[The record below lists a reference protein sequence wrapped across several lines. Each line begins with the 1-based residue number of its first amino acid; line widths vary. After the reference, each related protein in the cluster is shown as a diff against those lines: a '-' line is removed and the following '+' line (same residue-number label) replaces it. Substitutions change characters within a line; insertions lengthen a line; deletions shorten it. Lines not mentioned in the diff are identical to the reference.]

1 MKPSLFAIALL
12 TVLISCFVS
21 GSSLSLKTKAKAGGK
36 GHDQLY
42 NAARKEGRVV
52 IWGPTDAV
60 IYQKAQEALSKKY
73 PGIKIEHFESIPEP
87 LVQRIIAES
96 QAGKPAA
103 VDIIQSGS
111 LRALRP
117 LVDRDMLASVPAW
130 EKEFG
135 LDAVYANQR
144 FVGAYNL
151 TLPIAYNTKAVSAQD
166 APKSWEDLAD
176 AKWKGRKIIMEARL
190 VPFAMLG
197 TEWGKGK
204 VTELV
209 KRILAQQQPLIVQ
222 GGTTVANAL
231 AGGQVSIAVGTYA
244 YTIERLKKQGAAVDW
259 VPVSPLPVLNSAMGV
274 LKTAPHPNAARFI
287 AGWFGTA
294 EGQNVR
300 YSTTGQAIEVG
311 KNGIG
316 TVAERIRSGKPAI
329 ILETEKTSVPFWKFS
344 ASWEKCSARCG
355 EDSVNQTTSRDVETV
370 ILSGAKDCFVVLSLQ
385 LLDCA

>member
-1 MKPSLFAIALL
+1 MKLRQF
-12 TVLISCFVS
+12 TVIVITILA
-21 GSSLSLKTKAKAGGK
+21 SLSAIGVGYAQDKGK
-36 GHDQLY
+36 GGSEGITQLY
-42 NAARKEGRVV
+42 NTARKEGTVV

-60 IYQKAQEALSKKY
+60 IYQKAQEALNKKY

-117 LVDRDMLASVPAW
+117 LIDRDMLASVPAW

-204 VTELV
+204 ATELV
-209 KRILAQQQPLIVQ
+209 KRILSQQQPLIVQ

-294 EGQNVR
+294 EGQNIR

-311 KNGIG
+311 KNAIG
-316 TVAERIRSGKPAI
+316 TVAERIRGGKPAI
-329 ILETEKTSVPFWKFS
+329 ILETEKNF
-344 ASWEKCSARCG
+344 AA
-355 EDSVNQTTSRDVETV
+355 
-370 ILSGAKDCFVVLSLQ
+370 ILEIQRELGKLLGALR
-385 LLDCA
+385 

>member
-1 MKPSLFAIALL
+1 MKKMRIVSK
-12 TVLISCFVS
+12 TVVLIIVIGFFVND
-21 GSSLSLKTKAKAGGK
+21 GHAQEKGK
-36 GHDQLY
+36 SVGNEAVAQLY
-42 NAARKEGRVV
+42 AGAKKEGTVV

-60 IYQKAQEALSKKY
+60 IYQRAQAVLDKQY

-117 LVDRDMLASVPAW
+117 LIDRDMLAAYPGW
-130 EKEFG
+130 EKDFG

-151 TLPIAYNTKAVSAQD
+151 TLPIAYNTKMVSAQE

-176 AKWKGRKIIMEARL
+176 PKWKGRKIIIEARL

-204 VTELV
+204 AIELI
-209 KRILAQQQPLIVQ
+209 KKILAQQQPLIVQ

-259 VPVSPLPVLNSAMGV
+259 VAASPLPVLNSAVGV
-274 LKTAPHPNAARFI
+274 LKTAPHPNAARFF
-287 AGWFGTA
+287 AGWLGTTD
-294 EGQNVR
+294 GQNIR
-300 YSTTGQAIEVG
+300 YTTSGQAIEVG
-311 KNGIG
+311 KNAIG
-316 TVAERIRSGKPAI
+316 TVAERIKTSKPTI
-329 ILETEKTSVPFWKFS
+329 ILETEKNF
-344 ASWEKCSARCG
+344 AS
-355 EDSVNQTTSRDVETV
+355 
-370 ILSGAKDCFVVLSLQ
+370 ILEIQRELGKMLGALR
-385 LLDCA
+385 